1 VKELMM
7 MEKMDALQ
15 KLISTFPSTIV
26 AFSGGVDSTFLAVM
40 VHRTLGE
47 RSLAVTAVS
56 PTYPESQLIEAREL
70 ATQFGFPHRVIHTNE
85 FEDPKFIN
93 NPPER
98 CYFCKL
104 ALFRELRQIADRK
117 GFVAVL
123 DGANFDDLADFR
135 PGHRAAQEM
144 KVRNPL
150 QEVGLTKAE
159 IRELSKKMGLPTWQK
174 PAYACL
180 ASRIPYGQVITAEAL
195 ARIDQA
201 ESFLISLGFQEIR
214 VRDHFPVARL
224 EIGRADL
231 EQAWKLRP
239 RIASRLH
246 ELGFPYVTIDLD
258 GFRSGSMN
266 AVLSKKL
273 TT

>member
-1 VKELMM
+1 
-7 MEKMDALQ
+7 MEKLTALQ
-15 KLISTFPSTIV
+15 NMISKFPSAIV

-56 PTYPESQLIEAREL
+56 PTYPEAERKEAKDL
-70 ATQFGFPHRVIHTNE
+70 AVRFGFRHQVIHTNE
-85 FEDPKFIN
+85 FEDPDYVN

-98 CYFCKL
+98 CYFCKR
-104 ALFRELRQIADRK
+104 ALFKELKNIAEEK
-117 GFVAVL
+117 GFAVIL

-135 PGHRAAQEM
+135 PGHRAAEEM

-159 IRELSKKMGLPTWQK
+159 IRKFSKEMGLPTWQK

-180 ASRIPYGQVITAEAL
+180 ASRIPYGRIITAEAL

-201 ESFLISLGFQEIR
+201 ESFLMSLGFQEIR

-224 EIGRADL
+224 EIAQADL
-231 EQAWKLRP
+231 ERAWNLRP
-239 RIASRLH
+239 QIASRLH
-246 ELGFPYVTIDLD
+246 ELGFPYVAIDLD
-258 GFRSGSMN
+258 GLRSGSMN
-266 AVLSKKL
+266 AVLPKEIM
-273 TT
+273 T

>member
-1 VKELMM
+1 
-7 MEKMDALQ
+7 MEKMNALQ
-15 KLISTFPSTIV
+15 NLLSTFQSAIV

-56 PTYPESQLIEAREL
+56 PTYPEAQLIEAKEL
-70 ATQFGFPHRVIHTNE
+70 AAQFEFPHQVIHTDE
-85 FEDPKFIN
+85 FGDPDYVK

-98 CYFCKL
+98 CYFCKR
-104 ALFRELRQIADRK
+104 ALFEELKSIAEEK
-117 GFVAVL
+117 GFAVIL

-135 PGHRAAQEM
+135 PGHRAAKEM

-159 IRELSKKMGLPTWQK
+159 IRELSKEMGLPTWKK

-180 ASRIPYGQVITAEAL
+180 ASRIPYGRIITAEAL

-214 VRDHFPVARL
+214 LRDHFPVARL
-224 EIGRADL
+224 EIGQPDL
-231 EQAWKLRP
+231 ERAWKLRP

-246 ELGFPYVTIDLD
+246 ELGFPYVAIDLD

-266 AVLSKKL
+266 AVLPKEL
-273 TT
+273 TTY

>member
-1 VKELMM
+1 MK
-7 MEKMDALQ
+7 EKMDALQ
-15 KLISTFPSTIV
+15 TLISTFPSAIV
-26 AFSGGVDSTFLAVM
+26 AYSGGVDSTFLAVM

-47 RSLAVTAVS
+47 HSLAVTAVS
-56 PTYPESQLIEAREL
+56 PTYPESQLTESREL
-70 ATQFGFPHRVIHTNE
+70 ATQFGFPHRVIFTTE
-85 FEDPKFIN
+85 FEDPEFIN

-104 ALFRELRQIADRK
+104 ALFKELKQIADEK
-117 GFVAVL
+117 GFVVVL
-123 DGANFDDLADFR
+123 DGANYDDLSDFR

-159 IRELSKKMGLPTWQK
+159 IREISKQMGLPTWQK

-180 ASRIPYGQVITAEAL
+180 ASRIPYGRLITVEAL
-195 ARIDQA
+195 DRIDQA

-224 EIGRADL
+224 EIGQADL

-266 AVLSKKL
+266 AVLPEEL